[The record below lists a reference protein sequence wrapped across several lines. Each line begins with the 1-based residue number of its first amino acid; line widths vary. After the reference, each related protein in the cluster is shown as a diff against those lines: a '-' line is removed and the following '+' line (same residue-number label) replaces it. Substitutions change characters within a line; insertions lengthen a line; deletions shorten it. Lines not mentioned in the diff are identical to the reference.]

1 MSKSN
6 KSKRTKSPMKTGLSS
21 RKLPAPNVET
31 FNFLDAKEEP
41 DVERGLAGQE
51 LPAVKAGK
59 RAKGKL

>member
-1 MSKSN
+1 
-6 KSKRTKSPMKTGLSS
+6 MKTGLSS